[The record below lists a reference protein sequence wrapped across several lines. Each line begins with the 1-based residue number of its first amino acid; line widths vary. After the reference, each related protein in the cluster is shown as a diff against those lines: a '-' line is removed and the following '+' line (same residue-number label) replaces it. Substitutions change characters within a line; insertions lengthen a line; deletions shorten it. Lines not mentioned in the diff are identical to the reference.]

1 MISRAEHLAW
11 CKERALALVDAGDG
25 AQAMAS
31 MISDLGK
38 HPATQTSLGIVAML
52 MLATDASDLEA
63 VRSFVTGFN

>member
-11 CKERALALVDAGDG
+11 CKERALALVDAGEG

-38 HPATQTSLGIVAML
+38 HPATQSNLSVVGLLVMT
-52 MLATDASDLEA
+52 TNASDLEE
-63 VRSFVTGFN
+63 VRSFVNGFN